1 MNLMSTTNWRELAA
15 SLKIRSQLFINGR
28 LVDAQSGQTFAAIN
42 PATGKPIAN
51 VAAGDVAD
59 VDAAVASARK
69 AFNSG
74 SWSRKAP
81 SDRKKVLQRFS
92 ELMLAY
98 GDEIALLDTLSMGKT
113 IGDSR
118 NIEVPV
124 SANCMAWYGEAIDK
138 IYDEVAPTGSDAL
151 ALITRE
157 PIGVVGAVVP
167 WNFPTLMTCWK
178 LGPAL
183 AAGNSVVLKP
193 AEQSPLSALLLAE
206 LALEAGIPEGVF
218 NVVTGFGETAG
229 RALGLHRDVDAI
241 TFTGS
246 TDVGKMFLGYA
257 AKSNMKRVS
266 LECGGKSPHIVMAD
280 CPNLDE
286 AAVAAAYGVFFNQ
299 GEVCNAGSRLI
310 IDEAIKD
317 EFLAK
322 VIEISKTLK
331 PGDPLDPESKLG
343 AIVSESQMNRVLEYI
358 DIGRKEGA
366 QVVLGGERVR
376 MESGGYFVEPTIFDG
391 VKNSMRIAQEEIFG
405 PALATITFKGADEAL
420 QIANDTIYGLG
431 AAVWTSNIDTAMSMS
446 RGLKAGVVWV
456 NCFDEGNITV
466 PFGGVKQSGFGRD
479 KSLHAIEKYT
489 DLKTTWIKLR
499 K

>member
-1 MNLMSTTNWRELAA
+1 MSTTNWRELAA

-92 ELMLAY
+92 ELMLAH

-391 VKNSMRIAQEEIFG
+391 VKNSMRIAQEEILVRRWQRSRSKVRTKRCRLLTTRSM
-405 PALATITFKGADEAL
+405 ALAQQCGQAISILRCRCLAD
-420 QIANDTIYGLG
+420 
-431 AAVWTSNIDTAMSMS
+431 
-446 RGLKAGVVWV
+446 
-456 NCFDEGNITV
+456 
-466 PFGGVKQSGFGRD
+466 
-479 KSLHAIEKYT
+479 
-489 DLKTTWIKLR
+489 
-499 K
+499 

>member
-1 MNLMSTTNWRELAA
+1 
-15 SLKIRSQLFINGR
+15 
-28 LVDAQSGQTFAAIN
+28 
-42 PATGKPIAN
+42 
-51 VAAGDVAD
+51 
-59 VDAAVASARK
+59 
-69 AFNSG
+69 
-74 SWSRKAP
+74 
-81 SDRKKVLQRFS
+81 
-92 ELMLAY
+92 MLAH

-229 RALGLHRDVDAI
+229 RALGLHQDVDAI

-246 TDVGKMFLGYA
+246 TEVGKLFLGYA

-376 MESGGYFVEPTIFDG
+376 TESGGYFVEPTIFDG

-405 PALATITFKGADEAL
+405 PALATITFNGADEAL